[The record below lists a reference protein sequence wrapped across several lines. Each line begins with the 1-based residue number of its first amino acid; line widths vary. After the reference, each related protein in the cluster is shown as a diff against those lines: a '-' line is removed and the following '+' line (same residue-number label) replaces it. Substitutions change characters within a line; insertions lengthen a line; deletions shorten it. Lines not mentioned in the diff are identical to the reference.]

1 MWEIIN
7 NKCVDDADLSQS
19 SHFLEEVLISVG
31 AVPEQELLKC
41 HTKLAVFSSSHPQ
54 RMSLQSLRVG
64 VEGDHRTFTY
74 VSGAY
79 HKQGSLWRT
88 SNRLGA
94 QAPKVTS

>member
-31 AVPEQELLKC
+31 AVPEPELLKC

-54 RMSLQSLRVG
+54 WMSLEPLRVG
-64 VEGDHRTFTY
+64 LEGDHHTFTH
-74 VSGAY
+74 VSEAHY
-79 HKQGSLWRT
+79 K
-88 SNRLGA
+88 
-94 QAPKVTS
+94 